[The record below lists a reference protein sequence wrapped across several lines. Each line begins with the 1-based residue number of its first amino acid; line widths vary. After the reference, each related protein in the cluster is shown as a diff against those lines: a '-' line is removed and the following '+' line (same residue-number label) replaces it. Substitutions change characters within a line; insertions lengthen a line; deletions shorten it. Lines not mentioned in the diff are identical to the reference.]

1 MPAAGDHQGAEG
13 PDHFAKSDI
22 ATDLTPAAV
31 VANALTSRPVG
42 VWWLYAAMFVTVVR
56 FFQPAPIG
64 YDPGLQIQAAQNLLA
79 GRGLAVYQSGEANL
93 AAPGFLVTLTH
104 FPAGYSLAVAALIAC
119 GLGLSLIVKLLGAAG
134 TVFGWWGWSRLT
146 SPFFAG
152 AGRSA
157 GWKWVAITVAA
168 LTPLLFTPPWGGTDI
183 FLWAAV
189 PWVLYLV
196 VAASH
201 DSRGHHVRLD
211 VAAGF
216 LCGLAFLMRYAAVFL
231 VAYTGCVIVWQCGR
245 RISAMARRLAAF
257 GAGVLPFVAFQGAV
271 NYFVSTRVAT
281 PGGVSLDTTAGA
293 AVQRLTEGIQLL
305 HFANYAWA
313 FWLPGKVQALL
324 LPAMAGARPWQLAMT
339 LVSLVALV
347 AGLRSLGIRWTDARY
362 DARVVACGIF
372 LAVPF
377 TLLVAMTFGSYAYVS
392 DLRYYM
398 PTVPLG
404 VGFIFAVAT
413 ADHER
418 RHRLSDRV
426 VPGVAGLYVTGYA
439 AMVVVYV
446 VFMFVPGR
454 IGTTERE
461 RLLGSQLQ
469 RWPSLTLADELSTAR
484 RFAITLANEEP
495 DTLLVTARGAWFYWD
510 PAVDRSRLR
519 ELSCDAL
526 RASSVSGPSRL
537 VIVSFDKGAPEDLW
551 YYDGNAES
559 GRFFRADCF
568 ERLPH
573 REIRQRFPEEGIK
586 VLEARVDAGQ
596 QVILRP

>member
-1 MPAAGDHQGAEG
+1 M
-13 PDHFAKSDI
+13 
-22 ATDLTPAAV
+22 
-31 VANALTSRPVG
+31 ALSSSVRQTS
-42 VWWLYAAMFVTVVR
+42 
-56 FFQPAPIG
+56 
-64 YDPGLQIQAAQNLLA
+64 
-79 GRGLAVYQSGEANL
+79 
-93 AAPGFLVTLTH
+93 
-104 FPAGYSLAVAALIAC
+104 
-119 GLGLSLIVKLLGAAG
+119 
-134 TVFGWWGWSRLT
+134 SRLT
-146 SPFFAG
+146 GTSKSTPRCSRALHPS
-152 AGRSA
+152 RSA
-157 GWKWVAITVAA
+157 TRWLSRSRSPKN
-168 LTPLLFTPPWGGTDI
+168 
-183 FLWAAV
+183 AV
-189 PWVLYLV
+189 
-196 VAASH
+196 
-201 DSRGHHVRLD
+201 LD
-211 VAAGF
+211 
-216 LCGLAFLMRYAAVFL
+216 
-231 VAYTGCVIVWQCGR
+231 R
-245 RISAMARRLAAF
+245 RWICS
-257 GAGVLPFVAFQGAV
+257 
-271 NYFVSTRVAT
+271 S
-281 PGGVSLDTTAGA
+281 
-293 AVQRLTEGIQLL
+293 
-305 HFANYAWA
+305 
-313 FWLPGKVQALL
+313 
-324 LPAMAGARPWQLAMT
+324 
-339 LVSLVALV
+339 
-347 AGLRSLGIRWTDARY
+347 
-362 DARVVACGIF
+362 
-372 LAVPF
+372 
-377 TLLVAMTFGSYAYVS
+377 
-392 DLRYYM
+392 
-398 PTVPLG
+398 
-404 VGFIFAVAT
+404 
-413 ADHER
+413 